1 MTTALIVQIWTMRIR
16 DTAEAMPGSWCA
28 ILDAAEQQRAL
39 RFVFDRHR
47 VTYVAAHVLM
57 RAVFSMI
64 VPEVAPASWRLVAG
78 TRGKPVA
85 FVGEQAAP
93 ISFNLSHADGIVG
106 LAIIGEP
113 HHAVGFDLEAL
124 DRRVTL
130 EVADRYFCPQEVSWL
145 GALPRP
151 EQATGFLRLWT
162 LKEAFIKATGEGLSR
177 DLASFWFAMSPP
189 RIHFT
194 PSSPDQSNDW
204 RFEQQQ
210 LAGRFVAAVGVH
222 APHRVPVTFEWNEV
236 DPTTVSAAIR

>member
-1 MTTALIVQIWTMRIR
+1 VIVQIWTMRIS
-16 DTAEAMPGSWCA
+16 DTAEAVPESWCA
-28 ILDAAEQQRAL
+28 ILEAAERQRAL
-39 RFVFDRHR
+39 RFMFNRHR
-47 VTYVAAHVLM
+47 VTYVAAHVLT
-57 RAVFSMI
+57 RVVFSMI
-64 VPEVAPASWRLVAG
+64 LPDVAAASWRFLAG
-78 TRGKPVA
+78 TSGKPVA

-106 LAIIGEP
+106 LAVIGEP
-113 HHAVGFDLEAL
+113 DHAVGFDLEAL

-130 EVADRYFCPQEVSWL
+130 DVADRYFCPEEVAWL
-145 GALPRP
+145 FALPRP

-194 PSSPDQSNDW
+194 SSSRDQSDDW
-204 RFEQQQ
+204 RFEQRQF
-210 LAGRFVAAVGVH
+210 AGHFVAAVGVH

-236 DPTTVSAAIR
+236 DPTSVSAAIR